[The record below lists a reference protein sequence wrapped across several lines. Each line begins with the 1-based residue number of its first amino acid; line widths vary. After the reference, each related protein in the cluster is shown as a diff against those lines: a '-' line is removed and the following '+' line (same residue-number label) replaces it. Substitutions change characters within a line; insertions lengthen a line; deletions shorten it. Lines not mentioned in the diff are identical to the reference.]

1 MDFEKV
7 DKTDE
12 FTKLAHNKDSVF
24 KDSFTLFLNRSLE
37 FLDADLEGQ
46 ILEILPACRTGRSPE
61 TTAVEA
67 IGDLAVKIFSEIL
80 GTFGV
85 HKEFETH
92 ISKDDLMRF
101 GGYNL
106 YLSRK
111 HKIPFTTIIITE
123 NKPTVT
129 EYTNKSIAFNP
140 KIIYLKER
148 DGDATLQKIRE
159 RVANGEPINELE
171 LVYLPLYG
179 SKQGTTMYDFLSAA
193 LKLTPQIGE
202 TATTSKKLQMLLI
215 FLTIRNADKEQIKK
229 ILEDNMDILKNNAGI
244 QALMEIGEDRSKEKW
259 TEKGREEGML
269 LGEKKNRN
277 ETLSIIDDLI
287 SKGFTLKDARE
298 HLLSIT

>member
-1 MDFEKV
+1 MSSNKL
-7 DKTDE
+7 DE

-24 KDSFTLFLNRSLE
+24 KDSFTLFLNRSLD

-46 ILEILPACRTGRSPE
+46 ISEILSPE
-61 TTAVEA
+61 TTSVEA
-67 IGDLAVKIFSEIL
+67 IGDLAVKVFSKMS

-92 ISKDDLMRF
+92 ISNDDLMRF

-123 NKPTVT
+123 NKPTVK
-129 EYTNKSIAFNP
+129 EYTNQSITFKP

-148 DGDATLQKIRE
+148 DGDATLQKISE
-159 RVANGEPINELE
+159 QLANGEPVNELE

-179 SKQGTTMYDFLSAA
+179 SKQGTTMYEFLSAA

-202 TATTSKKLQMLLI
+202 TAAISKKLQMLLV
-215 FLTIRNADKEQIKK
+215 FLTIRNADKNHIKK
-229 ILEDNMDILKNNAGI
+229 ILEENMDILENNAGI
-244 QALMEIGEDRSKEKW
+244 QALLEIGEDKGV
-259 TEKGREEGML
+259 EKGRERGREEG
-269 LGEKKNRN
+269 RV
-277 ETLSIIDDLI
+277 ETLSIIDSLME
-287 SKGFTLKDARE
+287 KGLTWKEARE
-298 HLLSIT
+298 HLAST